1 MLKPES
7 FLRMIREMEEKNQ
20 RRKEELEA
28 QVINL
33 ICPSFLDKSH
43 TKTLLA
49 GPEIT
54 QRQTVSLAL
63 NVSGFGRYC
72 LPSRRRKPRPERRR
86 N

>member
-33 ICPSFLDKSH
+33 TCLFFLDTSH
-43 TKTLLA
+43 PETLPA
-49 GPEIT
+49 GPKVT
-54 QRQTVSLAL
+54 QRQTFFLAL
-63 NVSGFGRYC
+63 NVSGFGRHC

>member
-33 ICPSFLDKSH
+33 TCLYILDKSH
-43 TKTLLA
+43 PETFLA
-49 GPEIT
+49 GPVIT
-54 QRQTVSLAL
+54 QRQIFFLAL
-63 NVSGFGRYC
+63 NVCGFGRHC